1 MPGAQPAREPEGP
14 QRKKKRWDCPRLGVI
29 TPSEA
34 RGLAAAEGGRG
45 PAEKQGRKE
54 KAVARDGRETDRR
67 VMLAQRRCL
76 SAATTRSITRCPAP
90 RSCSQIRRTSHPWR
104 WRLRVTRRSLRIL
117 PSIFRRQ

>member
-1 MPGAQPAREPEGP
+1 MPGAKPAPEPEGP
-14 QRKKKRWDCPRLGVI
+14 QKRKKRWDCPRLWVI

-34 RGLAAAEGGRG
+34 RRLAAAQEGRG

-76 SAATTRSITRCPAP
+76 SAATTRSITRHPAP
-90 RSCSQIRRTSHPWR
+90 RPSSHIPIPR
-104 WRLRVTRRSLRIL
+104 N
-117 PSIFRRQ
+117 PSR